1 MGYGVSARGECRS
14 GRPDSSLSTHH
25 AGGANDIGLWRRL
38 VLRQMRRGLASTLGN
53 SELAFVVMQ
62 FDHEEKV
69 QLRHEGSSRQES
81 AELALMMG

>member
-1 MGYGVSARGECRS
+1 
-14 GRPDSSLSTHH
+14 
-25 AGGANDIGLWRRL
+25 
-38 VLRQMRRGLASTLGN
+38 MRRGLASTLGN